1 MGEISS
7 RVRIPPPPPVF
18 MNLQIKSFF
27 KELDKL
33 HKRHGDKGL
42 FPIYG
47 AGCVNNPKYFFLL
60 MNPTARN
67 VSAFPKWK
75 GIRAPWLG
83 TKNIWKLVFQLGL
96 LSEKTFNKTQ
106 FLKPSQWDNDFSLKL
121 YQELAKNKVYLTS
134 LAKCTQKDARP
145 LPNRVFKEYLKQ
157 TQKEIHKTK
166 PKCVICFGNQVSSIF
181 LGKNVKVSDYKNKSE
196 KIIIDK
202 RVFRVFPT
210 YYPVGQGLR
219 NIKLA
224 VKRIKSIR
232 L

>member
-1 MGEISS
+1 
-7 RVRIPPPPPVF
+7 

-33 HKRHGDKGL
+33 QKLYGDRNL

-67 VSAFPKWK
+67 VSAFSGWK

-83 TKNIWKLVFQLGL
+83 TKNIWKLIFQFGL
-96 LSEKTFNKTQ
+96 LSEKTFKKTQ
-106 FLKPSQWDNDFSLKL
+106 SLKPNQWDNDFSLKL

-134 LAKCTQKDARP
+134 LAKCTQEDARP
-145 LPNRVFKEYLKQ
+145 LPNKIFREYLEQTKQ
-157 TQKEIHKTK
+157 EVYKTK
-166 PKCVICFGNQVSSIF
+166 AQYIISFGNQVSSIF
-181 LGKNVKVSDYKNKSE
+181 LGKNVKVSDYQNRSE
-196 KIIIDK
+196 KIIINNK
-202 RVFRVFPT
+202 AFRVYPT

-219 NIKLA
+219 NMKLA
-224 VKRIKSIR
+224 VKRIKSIKS
-232 L
+232 

>member
-1 MGEISS
+1 
-7 RVRIPPPPPVF
+7 

-33 HKRHGDKGL
+33 QKLYGDKSL
-42 FPIYG
+42 SAIYG

-67 VSAFPKWK
+67 VSVFSDWK

-83 TKNIWKLVFQLGL
+83 TKNIWKLLLGL
-96 LSEKTFNKTQ
+96 NLIFQKTFGATQ
-106 FLKPSQWDNDFSLKL
+106 SLKASEWTPGFSKKL

-145 LPNRVFKEYLKQ
+145 LPNKVFKEYLRQ
-157 TQKEIHKTK
+157 TRDEICKTK
-166 PKCVICFGNQVSSIF
+166 PESVISFGNQVSSIL
-181 LGKNVKVSDYKNKSE
+181 LGKNIRVSEYTNKSE
-196 KIIIDK
+196 KIIINNMA
-202 RVFRVFPT
+202 FRVYPA

-219 NIKLA
+219 NMKLA
-224 VKRIKSIR
+224 VKRIKSIK